1 MKHYRLRSELRLAMD
16 EAARGGQALFTHL
29 WTSDSGPRS
38 FRGTK
43 LIGKLFDQDSVRL
56 CDTALALGVGRLK
69 ICRPGERGQH
79 IDLVDEPLSRALDMC
94 REAGRD
100 GLEDEEKV

>member
-16 EAARGGQALFTHL
+16 DAANGGQALFSHV

-43 LIGKLFDQDSVRL
+43 LIGKLFDQNTVRL
-56 CDTALALGVGRLK
+56 CDTALALGVGRIK

-79 IDLVDEPLSRALDMC
+79 IDIVDEPLQRAIKMC
-94 REAGRD
+94 QDRDKDCMKEEA
-100 GLEDEEKV
+100 L